1 MLGYDGYRLEMF
13 LNEAGGMAAQQPSQF
28 LPEAL
33 IGLQKFWGY
42 DQFRPLQGEIVTSL
56 LQGQDTLVM
65 LPTGA
70 GKSLCFQ
77 LPALLQEGLTL
88 VVSPLVALMENQVQ
102 ALKIRHA
109 AVALLHSEQSREQRQ
124 QTLHRL
130 DNRQLKLLYL
140 SPESLLSLNVW
151 ERLLT
156 LADKIES
163 LVIDEAHCIT
173 QWGSSFRPSY
183 RRLGSLR
190 PALLQQLP
198 QSKRKIAIAAFT
210 ATADPTTQQDIRK
223 VLGLTEPQVF
233 RSSPYRKNLY
243 LKIVR
248 VWTAAGRRDR
258 LKQFVQA
265 QGQTTGLV
273 YTRSRRDSEQ
283 LVEWLQ
289 LQGLQSAAY
298 HAGLAPQVRRQI
310 EQQWLSGKLPFVI
323 CTSAFGMG
331 VDKPNVR
338 WVCHFHP
345 PLTLAEYLQEIGR
358 AGRDGQ
364 MSQTLLLASEPTGL
378 LDPTDRQRREGFL
391 KKMRSQSQLAQTLAK
406 QLPKEG
412 YLPDIIKQEPQAEMA
427 LAVLHTQG
435 QLVWV
440 DPFHYRLEATH
451 RTFTES
457 SPQTSIEAYL
467 SERGCRWRFLLGAFG
482 FGREA
487 QGLRCG
493 GCDRCS
499 R

>member
-1 MLGYDGYRLEMF
+1 MT
-13 LNEAGGMAAQQPSQF
+13 AQQPSQQWQQ
-28 LPEAL
+28 AQV
-33 IGLQKFWGY
+33 GLKQFWGY

-56 LQGQDTLVM
+56 LQGHDTLVM

-77 LPALLQEGLTL
+77 LPALLQEGLTI

-102 ALKIRHA
+102 ALKVRHTS
-109 AVALLHSEQSREQRQ
+109 VALLHSEQSREQRQ
-124 QTLHRL
+124 KTLQSL
-130 DNRQLKLLYL
+130 ENGQLKLLYL
-140 SPESLLSLNVW
+140 SPESLLSITLW
-151 ERLLT
+151 QRLLT
-156 LADKIES
+156 LSDSIES

-190 PALLQQLP
+190 PALFG
-198 QSKRKIAIAAFT
+198 QSPETKRKMAIAAFT
-210 ATADPTTQQDIRK
+210 ATADPVTQQDIHK
-223 VLGLTEPQVF
+223 VLGLQQPQVF

-248 VWTAAGRRDR
+248 VWTVASRRDR
-258 LKQFVQA
+258 LKTFIQA

-289 LQGLQSAAY
+289 LQGCHTAAY
-298 HAGLAPQVRRQI
+298 HAGLAPQSRRQI
-310 EQQWLSGKLPFVI
+310 EGQWLSGELPFVI

-358 AGRDGQ
+358 AGRDGLA
-364 MSQTLLLASEPTGL
+364 SQTLLLASEPTGL
-378 LDPTDRQRREGFL
+378 LDPTDRQRRDGFL

-412 YLPDIIKQEPQAEMA
+412 YLPDLLKQEPQAEMA
-427 LAVLHTQG
+427 LAILHTQG

-451 RTFTES
+451 RTFIES
-457 SPQTSIEAYL
+457 KPQTDIEAYL

-493 GCDRCS
+493 GCDRCCN
-499 R
+499 

>member
-1 MLGYDGYRLEMF
+1 MTAD
-13 LNEAGGMAAQQPSQF
+13 NPSQQQWQQAQD
-28 LPEAL
+28 E
-33 IGLQKFWGY
+33 LQRVWGY
-42 DQFRPLQGEIVTSL
+42 SQFRPLQGEIVLSI
-56 LQGQDTLVM
+56 LQRKDTLVM

-77 LPALLQEGLTL
+77 LPALLQAGLTI

-102 ALKIRHA
+102 ALKTRGVA
-109 AVALLHSEQSREQRQ
+109 AAALLHSEQSRMQRQ
-124 QTLHRL
+124 QTL
-130 DNRQLKLLYL
+130 NQLEHGQLRLLYL
-140 SPESLLSLNVW
+140 SPESLLGANLW
-151 ERLLT
+151 QRLINPAVQIQT
-156 LADKIES
+156 

-173 QWGSSFRPSY
+173 QWGSSFRPTY

-190 PALLQQLP
+190 SALLQQ
-198 QSKRKIAIAAFT
+198 SGAEGEIAIAAFT
-210 ATADPTTQQDIRK
+210 ATADPATQQDIRN
-223 VLGLTEPQVF
+223 VLGLKQPQVF
-233 RSSPYRKNLY
+233 RNSPYRKNLS

-248 VWTAAGRRDR
+248 VWTAASRRDR
-258 LKQFVQA
+258 LKQFIQA

-289 LQGLQSAAY
+289 QKGLNTAAY
-298 HAGLAPQVRRQI
+298 HAGLAPQERRYI
-310 EQQWLSGKLPFVI
+310 EQQWLSGEIPFVI

-364 MSQTLLLASEPTGL
+364 TSQTLLLASEPTGL
-378 LDPTDRQRREGFL
+378 LDPTDRQRRDGFL
-391 KKMRSQSQLAQTLAK
+391 KTMRSQSQLAQTLAQ
-406 QLPKEG
+406 QLPSGG
-412 YLPDIIKQEPQAEMA
+412 YLPDILKQEPQAEMA
-427 LAVLHTQG
+427 LAILHTQG

-440 DPFHYRLEATH
+440 DPFHYRLQAKSAN
-451 RTFTES
+451 FAES
-457 SPQTSIEAYL
+457 VPQTSIEAYL

-487 QGLRCG
+487 QGLKCG
-493 GCDRCS
+493 NCDRC
-499 R
+499 